1 MFRNVLVA
9 DRDVDARDR
18 FYEILFSMGHK
29 VECAPNSNEVIA
41 RLQTERPYLLVLAA
55 DLPPEG
61 GLKTLEKIRGF
72 DRQMKVVFLTAQ
84 EPDADT
90 EARARR
96 LGVVAVAKKD
106 FSTHFMFKAILESL
120 RQADEKVEDDKHLTM
135 GKILVVDDTPEMRVT
150 LTTFLSMKGFAV
162 KDAAGAQEALLA
174 VKTEK
179 PVLVLLDERMPGM
192 DGLIALKKI
201 KEIDSAIKV
210 VMLTAVED
218 EDVME
223 EAEKLGALDY
233 ITKPFDLEKL
243 EALILSIFINEKYK
257 LI

>member
-1 MFRNVLVA
+1 MFKSVLVA
-9 DRDVDARDR
+9 DKDVDSRDR

-29 VECAPNSNEVIA
+29 VECAPNGNEALA
-41 RLQTERPYLLVLAA
+41 RLETERPYLLVLEEG
-55 DLPPEG
+55 LPPEG
-61 GLKTLEKIRGF
+61 GLKTLEKIRKF
-72 DRQMKVVFLTAQ
+72 DRQIKVVFVTSQ
-84 EPDADT
+84 EPDIDIETKAH
-90 EARARR
+90 R
-96 LGVVAVAKKD
+96 LGVIAVVKKD

-120 RQADEKVEDDKHLTM
+120 RQADEKVGDDRYLTM

-150 LTTFLSMKGFAV
+150 LSTFLSMKGFAV
-162 KDAAGAQEALLA
+162 RGVASAQEALLEI
-174 VKTEK
+174 KTDK

-192 DGLIALKKI
+192 DGLMALKKI
-201 KEIDSAIKV
+201 KEIDSKIKV

-223 EAEKLGALDY
+223 EAKKLGALDY
-233 ITKPFDLEKL
+233 IIKPFDLEKL